1 MPPSRDTTD
10 SLGADI
16 LIVDDNPAN
25 LLAMEAGLGEL
36 GEHVVRAQSGEQA
49 LKLLLDR
56 DFAVI
61 LLDVQMPSMGGFE
74 TARLIRDRRRSRHTP
89 IIFITAYSR
98 DDYEILDAY
107 KLGAVDF
114 LFKPVVPEMLRAK
127 VGVFVDLARRTRQL
141 AQQIDLVREHER
153 REHAHLLIEEK
164 RRWDELALQ
173 RRLDGLREE
182 AQRKDEFLAMLGHEL
197 RTPLASIVVGLDL
210 LRQHLATFIAPGPG
224 ASDVSPASLL
234 ETRDRIERQAQHVTR
249 LVDDLLDLSRISSGK
264 IELRKKPTLISDVLA
279 QAVTMASP
287 IIEERQHVL
296 TVEPLELLLMALV
309 DEVRRT
315 QVLTNL
321 LNNAA
326 RYTDPG
332 GHIWLRCE
340 RRGPDAWFTVRDD
353 GRGIE
358 ANLLPHIFDLF
369 VQESPGQ
376 GRGLGLGLTIV
387 KRIVELHGGTVAVSS
402 EGPGHGSVFSVS
414 VPGVLEEGAAETER
428 RTPPA
433 PVPSASQPRPLTIA
447 LVEDSDDIREM
458 TEELLTLLGHQVAS
472 AKDGEEGVSL
482 ILRMHPDVA
491 IVDLGL
497 PGLDGCGVARRVR
510 ATLGP
515 NGVRLVAMTGL
526 GLDADRRRAHE
537 AGFDGYLIKPADVE
551 ALVKALT
558 PEA

>member
-36 GEHVVRAQSGEQA
+36 GEHVVRAQSGEQG

-61 LLDVQMPSMGGFE
+61 LLDVQMPSLGGFE

-98 DDYEILDAY
+98 DDYDILDAY

-153 REHAHLLIEEK
+153 REHAHFLVEEK
-164 RRWDELALQ
+164 RRWDELALK
-173 RRLDGLREE
+173 RRLDALREE

-210 LRQHLATFIAPGPG
+210 LRQHLGSFVEPGGG
-224 ASDVSPASLL
+224 AVPAAALL

-264 IELRKKPTLISDVLA
+264 IELRKKPTLIADVLE
-279 QAVTMASP
+279 QAVTMAGP

-296 TVEPLELLLMALV
+296 TVEPPAGALMALV
-309 DEVRRT
+309 DEVRLT

-332 GHIWLRCE
+332 GHISLRCE
-340 RRGPDAWFTVRDD
+340 RRASDVCFTIEDD

-387 KRIVELHGGTVAVSS
+387 KRIVELHGGAVAVTS

-414 VPGVLEEGAAETER
+414 VPGVLEEAAPAER
-428 RTPPA
+428 RTPPQ
-433 PVPSASQPRPLTIA
+433 PVPHADQPKALTIA
-447 LVEDSDDIREM
+447 LVEDSEDIREM
-458 TEELLTLLGHQVAS
+458 TEELLRLLGHQVAS
-472 AKDGEEGVSL
+472 AQDGEAGVDL

-510 ATLGP
+510 AALGP
-515 NGVRLVAMTGL
+515 KDVRLVAMTGL
-526 GLDADRRRAHE
+526 GLDADRRRAQE
-537 AGFDGYLIKPADVE
+537 AGFDGYLIKPADVD